1 MLSPL
6 VMLPLPMD
14 EGLTVSSH
22 TAPRLRDA
30 EMSMNGHPNTILCWN
45 VILVTFLC
53 CLFERYVSVIS
64 DGGKSPW
71 RELPMAGSSEN
82 FRDAEFCLRGHCCIL
97 TAFVRSMVISGIAL
111 VMRE

>member
-1 MLSPL
+1 MKPSNTVWYKLHRL
-6 VMLPLPMD
+6 VVFGYGPVRFEM
-14 EGLTVSSH
+14 TVNNGSC
-22 TAPRLRDA
+22 RD
-30 EMSMNGHPNTILCWN
+30 CWN

-64 DGGKSPW
+64 NGGKFRW
-71 RELPMAGSSEN
+71 REVPMAGSSEN
-82 FRDAEFCLRGHCCIL
+82 FREAEFCLRGHCCIL